1 MNYHEAQVSQTG
13 YLNITYLCTEGGLGG
28 KGLDLPVGIPGSSS
42 AFTPEHEEGVLRRY
56 QWTDHV
62 STPTISRDPS
72 TAPRTTAAMAPE
84 LRPEPVGSLGGLV
97 GVMGVSSRL
106 FVTEA
111 VGLSVGGL
119 FVLVAA
125 DVDGNGEF
133 VDGRLSELNS
143 LWGTLRIDS
152 NAVQPKL
159 STTVLVAST
168 TTKHAAEEESIATR
182 SALERCSI
190 LSPPTSL
197 RTSVAREEVL
207 ATPSTSR
214 GEKIRHINKVNTL
227 ATRGEP
233 LFFNVLS
240 LSECTA
246 VAVLILLLDRTAR
259 Y

>member
-1 MNYHEAQVSQTG
+1 M
-13 YLNITYLCTEGGLGG
+13 GG

-159 STTVLVAST
+159 STTVVVAST

-190 LSPPTSL
+190 LSPPT
-197 RTSVAREEVL
+197 
-207 ATPSTSR
+207 
-214 GEKIRHINKVNTL
+214 
-227 ATRGEP
+227 
-233 LFFNVLS
+233 
-240 LSECTA
+240 
-246 VAVLILLLDRTAR
+246 
-259 Y
+259 